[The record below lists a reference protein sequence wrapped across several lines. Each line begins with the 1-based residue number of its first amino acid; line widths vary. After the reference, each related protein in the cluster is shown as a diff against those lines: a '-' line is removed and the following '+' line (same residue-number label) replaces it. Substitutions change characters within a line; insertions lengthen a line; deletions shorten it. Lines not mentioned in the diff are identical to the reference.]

1 MKMTIVGAGP
11 SGTTAALL
19 LARAGHQVTLVDR
32 DPGPRADGTWDRVG
46 VMQFRLPQGLRGPGR
61 LFLESRLPDVH
72 QALLDA
78 GAAYGAVPH
87 GAPPFTAG
95 LHLRRSTME
104 RVLWSC
110 ADREPGIMRR
120 TGHVDALVRAGDR
133 VTGVVVDGELVRSDL
148 VVDAGG
154 KAGHLGQHLRPQ
166 AQETAAPFAY
176 VAREYRLLPGAGPGP
191 VEPGPGLAIP
201 HDGFMEMVFVQDAGT
216 FQTLVVRRAEDHE
229 LALLREEAAHDVA
242 SAMLPG
248 IATWTAPDRAEPIG
262 PVRAGAGLV
271 NRFHRQPS
279 SATGLLAIGD
289 ALLVT
294 NPMAAR
300 GLSLGMAA
308 AGRLADVVGSLPDTE
323 WAGAMD
329 AWAEA
334 ELLPWYDDHCA
345 VDATMHARWRHE
357 PVAADG
363 PVGWDV
369 IADAAHDHP
378 DWMPVIGPYFG
389 MFALPTVLEPVR
401 EQVRAQLREGWQPRV
416 PGGVTRDELAD
427 AVRSAVAVPA

>member
-1 MKMTIVGAGP
+1 MRTTIVGAGP

-19 LARAGHQVTLVDR
+19 LARAGHDVTLVDR
-32 DPGPRADGTWDRVG
+32 DAGPGTDGTWDRVG
-46 VMQFRLPQGLRGPGR
+46 VMQFLLPQGLRGPGR

-78 GAAYGAVPH
+78 GAAYGAVPR

-95 LHLRRSTME
+95 LHLRRCTME
-104 RVLWSC
+104 RVLWAC
-110 ADREPGIMRR
+110 ADREPGITRR
-120 TGHVDALVRAGDR
+120 TGHADGLVRDGDR
-133 VTGVVVDGELVRSDL
+133 VTGVVVDGEPVSADL
-148 VVDAGG
+148 VVDASG
-154 KAGHLGQHLRPQ
+154 KAGRLGHELRPE

-176 VAREYRLLPGAGPGP
+176 VAREYRLLPGAEPGP
-191 VEPGPGLAIP
+191 IEPGPGLAIP
-201 HDGFMEMVFVQDAGT
+201 HDGFMEMVFVQDGGT
-216 FQTLVVRRAEDHE
+216 FQTLVVRSTDDHE
-229 LALLREEAAHDVA
+229 LALLREEAAHTAA
-242 SAMLPG
+242 SALLPG
-248 IATWTAPDRAEPIG
+248 IATWTAAERAEPIG

-271 NRFHRQPS
+271 NRFHRQPTDV
-279 SATGLLAIGD
+279 TGLLAIGD

-308 AGRLADVVGSLPDTE
+308 AGKLADTVATLPAEE
-323 WAGAMD
+323 WAGALD
-329 AWAEA
+329 AWARA

-357 PVAADG
+357 PLTADG
-363 PVGWDV
+363 PIGWDV

-389 MFALPTVLEPVR
+389 MFAQPSVLEPVR
-401 EQVRAQLREGWQPRV
+401 EQIRAQLRDGWQPRV
-416 PGGVTRDELAD
+416 PGGLTRDELAGV
-427 AVRSAVAVPA
+427 VRAAVAG